1 MSSNVNGEGEITHF
15 PTCNLSS
22 SIEHLARR
30 RSENVTE
37 TLDKP
42 HCMVVPLSRSGWKGG
57 TLTGHTHI
65 TCYRL
70 LLSLPCWLD
79 ASS

>member
-1 MSSNVNGEGEITHF
+1 MWSNVNGEGEINHF
-15 PTCNLSS
+15 PNCNLSS

-30 RSENVTE
+30 RLGNVTE
-37 TLDKP
+37 TRDKR
-42 HCMVVPLSRSGWKGG
+42 CMVVPPELSGWNGG